1 MKQEEMR
8 DEEAREQHRSDWI
21 KAEYE
26 TMGWKKEPKLPST
39 IGARGGGRTIQLTI
53 SIYPCLLIGIV

>member
-1 MKQEEMR
+1 MAKQEEII

-26 TMGWKKEPKLPST
+26 TMGWNKEPLDLAVES
-39 IGARGGGRTIQLTI
+39 
-53 SIYPCLLIGIV
+53 LIKEN